1 MSWHAQNESASLNI
15 ICSHLHLQVP
25 VYQDV
30 CSLAAFWAL
39 LTHTEQ
45 LIYFVTFIHAQLDTF
60 KVRTP
65 CVCVCVCLTQ

>member
-1 MSWHAQNESASLNI
+1 MSWHAQNEIAALNI

-25 VYQDV
+25 VYQD
-30 CSLAAFWAL
+30 SLAAFWAL

-60 KVRTP
+60 KVRTL
-65 CVCVCVCLTQ
+65 CV